1 MDIENFK
8 NNDAV
13 NMKKYRRVVRSPK
26 SQAPANSEV
35 KNSFIRDGKVGN
47 WRQYF
52 SCKRSLNNFETWCE
66 ENISQIEDNYI
77 EEVRSKH
84 SF

>member
-13 NMKKYRRVVRSPK
+13 NMKKYRRVRVPRSQGTADSKVR
-26 SQAPANSEV
+26 
-35 KNSFIRDGKVGN
+35 NSFIRNGKVGN
-47 WRQYF
+47 WKKHF
-52 SCKRSLNNFETWCE
+52 SSTTSLNKFETWCE

-84 SF
+84 NL